1 MFFQFSDRKGM
12 SWQGPL
18 VMMIGLGMV
27 LAALLLILFV
37 LKILFSMSLFFGIF
51 FLFFCFPAIMRFFF
65 VSFFKILSRFLLKKA
80 PSEQKFRK
88 DDVTG
93 DVVDV
98 SYEVVS

>member
-1 MFFQFSDRKGM
+1 MFFQFSDRKGT
-12 SWQGPL
+12 SWQWPL
-18 VMMIGLGMV
+18 VMMVGLGMV

-51 FLFFCFPAIMRFFF
+51 FLFFCLPVIMRFFF
-65 VSFFKILSRFLLKKA
+65 VSFFKFLSLFLLKKA

-88 DDVTG
+88 DDATG